1 MEARKVALIV
11 GIVIVVM
18 VVLYAVLYYH
28 PAVPVG
34 WADTDGDGL
43 TDSQEKAL
51 GTNPDNPD
59 TDNDGLDDG
68 DEYEV
73 YGTSPVDYDTWDSDD
88 HYDINGASPEY
99 YALEIEYDV
108 LSGPLTVEGDGL
120 QDGEEPAADRIDAY
134 IKASLNIVA
143 SS

>member
-11 GIVIVVM
+11 GIVIVVT

-28 PAVPVG
+28 PAVPVS

-73 YGTSPVDYDTWDSDD
+73 Y
-88 HYDINGASPEY
+88 GASPEY